1 MWNAFKD
8 FSTYKLYLK
17 GSFRMN
23 PLDFLN
29 GIGEWGV
36 ANLPNIVFSFLTIIV
51 GYIVIKLVA
60 REIKSL
66 RNQNR
71 LEQHA
76 AYTLNRLLK
85 WIIFVAVFSVI
96 LAQFGITLGTVSGLL
111 TVLGGTIIG
120 FAAINTLG
128 NTIAGLIV
136 MTSRP
141 FKVGDRIFFN
151 GQFADVEAI
160 ELIYTK
166 MRTLDNVLVS
176 IPNQELLKAEID
188 NYGKKSIV
196 RRGCA
201 ITPGYDVASELAET
215 TLLEAANRLVEMK
228 EVLETPKPYVWV
240 TKFGNYAV
248 EYTLYVFIQD
258 IKRLPEIDSNVKRT
272 VLESCK
278 QHGIDISTPTII
290 RSIKDSKEKS
300 EA

>member
-1 MWNAFKD
+1 
-8 FSTYKLYLK
+8 
-17 GSFRMN
+17 MN
-23 PLDFLN
+23 PFDFLN
-29 GIGEWGV
+29 GIGEWCL

-66 RNQNR
+66 RSQNR

-76 AYTLNRLLK
+76 AYTLNRIMK
-85 WIIFVAVFSVI
+85 WVIFVAVFSVI
-96 LAQFGITLGTVSGLL
+96 LAQFGITLGEVSGLL

-120 FAAINTLG
+120 FAAINTIG

-141 FKVGDRIFFN
+141 FRVGDRIFFN

-176 IPNQELLKAEID
+176 IPNQELLKTEID
-188 NYGKKSIV
+188 NYGKKSVV

-201 ITPGYDVASELAET
+201 ITPGYDVTSEQAET
-215 TLLEAANRLVEMK
+215 ALLEAANRLVEMND
-228 EVLETPKPYVWV
+228 VLEEPKAYVWV

-258 IKRLPEIDSNVKRT
+258 IKRLPEIDSNLKRA

-290 RSIKDSKEKS
+290 RTLKDDKENTT
-300 EA
+300 A

>member
-1 MWNAFKD
+1 
-8 FSTYKLYLK
+8 
-17 GSFRMN
+17 MN

-29 GIGEWGV
+29 AIGEWAI
-36 ANLPNIVFSFLTIIV
+36 ANSANIVFSVLAIVV
-51 GYIVIKLVA
+51 GYIIIKVVA

-66 RNQNR
+66 SSQNR

-76 AYTLNRLLK
+76 AYTLNRILK
-85 WIIFVAVFSVI
+85 WVTFMAVFSII
-96 LAQFGITLGTVSGLL
+96 LMQFGITLGEVFGLVTL
-111 TVLGGTIIG
+111 IGGTIIG
-120 FAAINTLG
+120 FASINTLG

-188 NYGKKSIV
+188 NYGKKSVV
-196 RRGCA
+196 RRGCS
-201 ITPGYDVASELAET
+201 ITAGYELASEQVET
-215 TLLEAANRLVEMK
+215 ALLEAANRLVEMK
-228 EVLETPKPYVWV
+228 DVLKEPKAYVWV

-248 EYTLYVFIQD
+248 EYTLYVFIQQ
-258 IKRLPEIDSNVKRT
+258 IKRLPEIDSNLKRT
-272 VLESCK
+272 VLETCK
-278 QHGIDISTPTII
+278 QHGIEISTPMII
-290 RSIKDSKEKS
+290 RSVKNGEN
-300 EA
+300 

>member
-1 MWNAFKD
+1 
-8 FSTYKLYLK
+8 
-17 GSFRMN
+17 MN

-29 GIGEWGV
+29 GIGEWCI
-36 ANLPNIVFSFLTIIV
+36 ANLSNIVFSFITIIA
-51 GYIVIKLVA
+51 GYIVIKLVN

-66 RNQNR
+66 KKQNKM
-71 LEQHA
+71 EQHA
-76 AYTLNRLLK
+76 AYTLSRLLK
-85 WIIFVAVFSVI
+85 WVIFVAVFSII

-141 FKVGDRIFFN
+141 FRVGDRIFFN

-188 NYGKKSIV
+188 NYGKESVV

-201 ITPGYDVASELAET
+201 VTPGFELTAEQVEAA
-215 TLLEAANRLVEMK
+215 LLEAADKLVKKKDIME
-228 EVLETPKPYVWV
+228 EPKPYVWV

-248 EYTLYVFIQD
+248 EYTLYSFINE
-258 IKRLPEIDSNVKRT
+258 IKRLPEIDSNIKRT
-272 VLESCK
+272 VLETCK

-290 RSIKDSKEKS
+290 RTVKNGKEQN
-300 EA
+300 

>member
-1 MWNAFKD
+1 
-8 FSTYKLYLK
+8 
-17 GSFRMN
+17 MN

-29 GIGEWGV
+29 AIGEWAI
-36 ANLPNIVFSFLTIIV
+36 ANRFNIVFSILAIVV
-51 GYIVIKLVA
+51 GYIIIKVVS

-66 RNQNR
+66 RSQNR

-76 AYTLNRLLK
+76 AYTLNRILK
-85 WIIFVAVFSVI
+85 WLIFVGVFSII
-96 LAQFGITLGTVSGLL
+96 LAQFGVTLGEVTGLL

-151 GQFADVEAI
+151 DQFADVEAI

-188 NYGKKSIV
+188 NYGKKT
-196 RRGCA
+196 R
-201 ITPGYDVASELAET
+201 
-215 TLLEAANRLVEMK
+215 N
-228 EVLETPKPYVWV
+228 
-240 TKFGNYAV
+240 
-248 EYTLYVFIQD
+248 
-258 IKRLPEIDSNVKRT
+258 SNN
-272 VLESCK
+272 L
-278 QHGIDISTPTII
+278 
-290 RSIKDSKEKS
+290 
-300 EA
+300 

>member
-1 MWNAFKD
+1 
-8 FSTYKLYLK
+8 
-17 GSFRMN
+17 MN

-29 GIGEWGV
+29 AIGEWAI
-36 ANLPNIVFSFLTIIV
+36 ANLPNIVFSFVTVIV
-51 GYIVIKLVA
+51 GYVVIKLVA

-66 RNQNR
+66 KNQKK
-71 LEQHA
+71 LEEHA
-76 AYTLNRLLK
+76 AYTLNRILK
-85 WIIFVAVFSVI
+85 WVTFVAVFSII

-188 NYGKKSIV
+188 NYGKKSVV
-196 RRGCA
+196 RRGCS
-201 ITPGYDVASELAET
+201 ITAGYELSSEQVERALM
-215 TLLEAANRLVEMK
+215 EAANRLVEMK
-228 EVLETPKPYVWV
+228 DALKEPKAYVWV

-258 IKRLPEIDSNVKRT
+258 IKRLPEIDSNLKRT
-272 VLESCK
+272 VLDSCK
-278 QHGIDISTPTII
+278 QHGIDICTPTII
-290 RSIKDSKEKS
+290 RTVKNGK
-300 EA
+300 

>member
-1 MWNAFKD
+1 
-8 FSTYKLYLK
+8 
-17 GSFRMN
+17 MN
-23 PLDFLN
+23 PVDFLN
-29 GIGEWGV
+29 TIGDWCL

-51 GYIVIKLVA
+51 GYIVIKLVT

-66 RNQNR
+66 RSQNR

-76 AYTLNRLLK
+76 AYTINRILK
-85 WIIFVAVFSVI
+85 WIIFVVVFSII
-96 LAQFGITLGTVSGLL
+96 LAQFGITLGEVSGLL

-188 NYGKKSIV
+188 NYGKKSVV

-201 ITPGYDVASELAET
+201 ITAGYELASEQVQAA
-215 TLLEAANRLVEMK
+215 LLEAAKKLIEVK
-228 EVLETPKPYVWV
+228 DVLETPKPYVWV

-258 IKRLPEIDSNVKRT
+258 ILRLPEIDSNVKRT

-278 QHGIDISTPTII
+278 QHRIDITTPTII
-290 RSIKDSKEKS
+290 KTMKE
-300 EA
+300 

>member
-1 MWNAFKD
+1 LQFNLNEKNGD
-8 FSTYKLYLK
+8 SLN
-17 GSFRMN
+17 MN

-29 GIGEWGV
+29 VIGEW
-36 ANLPNIVFSFLTIIV
+36 AIENLPNIVFSFITIIA

-66 RNQNR
+66 RTQNK

-85 WIIFVAVFSVI
+85 WVTFVAIFSII
-96 LAQFGITLGTVSGLL
+96 LAQFGITLGAVSGLL
-111 TVLGGTIIG
+111 TVIGGTIIG
-120 FAAINTLG
+120 FASINTLG

-141 FKVGDRIFFN
+141 FRVGDRIFFN

-188 NYGKKSIV
+188 NYGKQSVV

-201 ITPGYDVASELAET
+201 ITAGYELTSEQVERALM
-215 TLLEAANRLVEMK
+215 EAANRLVETK
-228 EVLETPKPYVWV
+228 DVLKKPEAYVWV

-248 EYTLYVFIQD
+248 EYTLYVFINE
-258 IKRLPEIDSNVKRT
+258 IKRLPQIDSNIKRT
-272 VLESCK
+272 VLDSCK
-278 QHGIDISTPTII
+278 QHGIDITTPTII
-290 RSIKDSKEKS
+290 RTVKNGKEKN

>member
-1 MWNAFKD
+1 MD
-8 FSTYKLYLK
+8 
-17 GSFRMN
+17 
-23 PLDFLN
+23 PLDFFN
-29 GIGEWGV
+29 AIGEWAIV
-36 ANLPNIVFSFLTIIV
+36 NSAKIVFSVLAIVV
-51 GYIVIKLVA
+51 GYIIIKVVA

-66 RNQNR
+66 RSQNR

-76 AYTLNRLLK
+76 AYTLNRILK
-85 WIIFVAVFSVI
+85 WVTFMAVFSII
-96 LAQFGITLGTVSGLL
+96 LMQFGITLGEVFGLVTL
-111 TVLGGTIIG
+111 IGGTIIG
-120 FAAINTLG
+120 FASINTLG

-166 MRTLDNVLVS
+166 MRTLDNVSVS

-188 NYGKKSIV
+188 NYGKKTVV
-196 RRGCA
+196 RRGCS
-201 ITPGYDVASELAET
+201 ITAGYEVASEQVET
-215 TLLEAANRLVEMK
+215 ALLKAANRLVEMK
-228 EVLETPKPYVWV
+228 DALKEPKAYVWV

-258 IKRLPEIDSNVKRT
+258 IKRLPEIDSNLKRT
-272 VLESCK
+272 VLETCK

-290 RSIKDSKEKS
+290 RSVKNGEN
-300 EA
+300 

>member
-1 MWNAFKD
+1 
-8 FSTYKLYLK
+8 
-17 GSFRMN
+17 MN
-23 PLDFLN
+23 PLDFFS
-29 GIGEWGV
+29 GIGDWAV
-36 ANLPNIVFSFLTIIV
+36 ANFSNIVFSFLTVVV
-51 GYIVIKLVA
+51 GYVIIKLVA

-66 RNQNR
+66 RSQNR

-76 AYTLNRLLK
+76 AYTMNRILK
-85 WIIFVAVFSVI
+85 WIVFVAVFSVI
-96 LAQFGITLGTVSGLL
+96 LAQFGVTLGEVTGLL

-141 FKVGDRIFFN
+141 FRVGDRIFFN

-188 NYGKKSIV
+188 NYGKDSVV
-196 RRGCA
+196 RRACA
-201 ITPGYDVASELAET
+201 VTPGFDVASEQVEVALMD
-215 TLLEAANRLVEMK
+215 AAGKMVASGD
-228 EVLETPKPYVWV
+228 VLSEPKAYVWV
-240 TKFGNYAV
+240 TEFGNYAV

-258 IKRLPEIDSNVKRT
+258 IKRLPQIDADLKRT

-278 QHGIDISTPTII
+278 RHNIDISTPTII
-290 RSIKDSKEKS
+290 RSIKDET
-300 EA
+300 

>member
-1 MWNAFKD
+1 
-8 FSTYKLYLK
+8 
-17 GSFRMN
+17 MN

-29 GIGEWGV
+29 AIGEWGIE
-36 ANLPNIVFSFLTIIV
+36 NLPNIVFSFVTIIV
-51 GYIVIKLVA
+51 GYIIIKLVS
-60 REIKSL
+60 REIRAL
-66 RNQNR
+66 RNQKR
-71 LEQHA
+71 LEEHA
-76 AYTLNRLLK
+76 AYTLNRILK
-85 WIIFVAVFSVI
+85 WVTFVAVFSII
-96 LAQFGITLGTVSGLL
+96 LAQFGITLGAVSGLL

-188 NYGKKSIV
+188 NYGKKTVV
-196 RRGCA
+196 RRGCS
-201 ITPGYDVASELAET
+201 ITAGYELTSEQVET
-215 TLLEAANRLVEMK
+215 ALLEAANRLMEMK
-228 EVLETPKPYVWV
+228 DVLKEPKAYVWV

-258 IKRLPEIDSNVKRT
+258 IKRLPEIDSNLKRT

-278 QHGIDISTPTII
+278 QHGIDICTPTII
-290 RSIKDSKEKS
+290 RTVKNGKEKL
-300 EA
+300 ET

>member
-1 MWNAFKD
+1 
-8 FSTYKLYLK
+8 
-17 GSFRMN
+17 MN

-29 GIGEWGV
+29 AIGEWV
-36 ANLPNIVFSFLTIIV
+36 IANSDNIVFSVLAIVV
-51 GYIVIKLVA
+51 GYIIIKVVA

-66 RNQNR
+66 RSQNR

-76 AYTLNRLLK
+76 AYTLNRILK
-85 WIIFVAVFSVI
+85 WLIFMAVFSII
-96 LAQFGITLGTVSGLL
+96 LAQFGVTLGEVTGLL
-111 TVLGGTIIG
+111 TILGGTIIG

-141 FKVGDRIFFN
+141 FRVGDRIFFN

-188 NYGKKSIV
+188 NYGKKSVV
-196 RRGCA
+196 RRGCS
-201 ITPGYDVASELAET
+201 ITAGYDVASEPVEAA
-215 TLLEAANRLVEMK
+215 LLEAANRLVEMK
-228 EVLETPKPYVWV
+228 DALKEPKAYVWV

-258 IKRLPEIDSNVKRT
+258 IKRLPEIDSSLKRT
-272 VLESCK
+272 VLETCK

-290 RSIKDSKEKS
+290 RSVKDGEN
-300 EA
+300 